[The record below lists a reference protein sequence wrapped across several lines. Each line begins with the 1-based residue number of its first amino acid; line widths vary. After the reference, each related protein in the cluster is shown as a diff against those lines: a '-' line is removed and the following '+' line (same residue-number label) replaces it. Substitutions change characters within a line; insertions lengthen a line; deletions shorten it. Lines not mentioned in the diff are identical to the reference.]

1 MKEKINI
8 KGMSCSACSASV
20 ERAVK
25 KLDGVKSAN
34 VNLLAENMI
43 CVFDEKKTTTNDII
57 KAVEKAGFSAY
68 TEEKKLSKESGDGFT
83 DEKTRLIISI
93 CFLVPL
99 MYISMGHMWNLPLSE
114 LEQISYAKTT
124 PLFVYCH
131 SGARSSQACRYLKQK
146 GYQAENIGG
155 IVSYRGAF
163 G

>member
-1 MKEKINI
+1 MKKSKNLPDPLFSEADGGRRTEREETMGMWNI
-8 KGMSCSACSASV
+8 LTGKNNFMKGIEQFQNTPGAVLLDVRTREEYNGRHVPGSV
-20 ERAVK
+20 
-25 KLDGVKSAN
+25 
-34 VNLLAENMI
+34 
-43 CVFDEKKTTTNDII
+43 
-57 KAVEKAGFSAY
+57 
-68 TEEKKLSKESGDGFT
+68 
-83 DEKTRLIISI
+83 
-93 CFLVPL
+93 
-99 MYISMGHMWNLPLSE
+99 NLPLSE

>member
-1 MKEKINI
+1 MKGIEQFQNTP
-8 KGMSCSACSASV
+8 GAVLLDVRTREEYNERHVPGSV
-20 ERAVK
+20 
-25 KLDGVKSAN
+25 
-34 VNLLAENMI
+34 
-43 CVFDEKKTTTNDII
+43 
-57 KAVEKAGFSAY
+57 
-68 TEEKKLSKESGDGFT
+68 
-83 DEKTRLIISI
+83 
-93 CFLVPL
+93 
-99 MYISMGHMWNLPLSE
+99 NLPLSE

>member
-1 MKEKINI
+1 MGMWNILTGKNNFMKGIEQFQNTP
-8 KGMSCSACSASV
+8 GAVLLDVRTREEYNERHVPGSV
-20 ERAVK
+20 
-25 KLDGVKSAN
+25 
-34 VNLLAENMI
+34 
-43 CVFDEKKTTTNDII
+43 
-57 KAVEKAGFSAY
+57 
-68 TEEKKLSKESGDGFT
+68 
-83 DEKTRLIISI
+83 
-93 CFLVPL
+93 
-99 MYISMGHMWNLPLSE
+99 NLPLSE